1 MSSSKEPSF
10 TVVDKRG
17 QNHSPDV
24 LIETPKPQESE
35 EVSKGKRTWKSQGFL
50 IVMAQ
55 GPQGVI
61 ISGRAVGL
69 RGDGQL
75 CVADYMFA
83 PVWPEHLEWVKE
95 ARRRLN
101 TFLGCDC
108 KSNFLCH
115 VHQITI
121 PNWQKEDVERVSR
134 STQKNLPEAIEVL
147 MKAEQA
153 RQNTK
158 IVVPR

>member
-1 MSSSKEPSF
+1 MSKSEII
-10 TVVDKRG
+10 VIDRRG
-17 QNHSPDV
+17 QNHGTV
-24 LIETPKPQESE
+24 EIETPKPQESE
-35 EVSKGKRTWKSQGFL
+35 EVQKGKRTWKSQGFL

-55 GPQGVI
+55 GPQGDV
-61 ISGRAVGL
+61 ISGRVVGL

-83 PVWPEHLEWVKE
+83 PVVPEHEDWKKE

-108 KSNFLCH
+108 KTGYQCH
-115 VHQITI
+115 THQIAI
-121 PNWQKEDVERVSR
+121 QNWNREDVDRVAK

-147 MKAEQA
+147 MKAEQE
-153 RQNTK
+153 RQKTG

>member
-1 MSSSKEPSF
+1 MSKPEII
-10 TVVDKRG
+10 VIDRRG
-17 QNHSPDV
+17 QNHGTV
-24 LIETPKPQESE
+24 EIETPKPQESE
-35 EVSKGKRTWKSQGFL
+35 EVQKGKRTWKSQGFL

-55 GPQGVI
+55 GPQGIV
-61 ISGRAVGL
+61 ISGRVVGL

-83 PVWPEHLEWVKE
+83 PVVPEHEDWKKE

-108 KSNFLCH
+108 KTGYQCH
-115 VHQITI
+115 THKIAIQ
-121 PNWQKEDVERVSR
+121 NWNREDVDRVAK

-147 MKAEQA
+147 MRAEQA
-153 RQNTK
+153 RQKTG

>member
-1 MSSSKEPSF
+1 MKPEITVIDRRGAAHVHSEP
-10 TVVDKRG
+10 
-17 QNHSPDV
+17 
-24 LIETPKPQESE
+24 ETPKPEPEKE
-35 EVSKGKRTWKSQGFL
+35 EVRVGKRTWKSQGFM

-61 ISGRAVGL
+61 ISGRVVGL

-75 CVADYMFA
+75 CVADYMFS
-83 PVWPEHLEWVKE
+83 PIVPEHEDWKKE

-108 KSNFLCH
+108 KTGHQCH
-115 VHQITI
+115 THQIAI
-121 PNWQKEDVERVSR
+121 PNWTREDVERVKK
-134 STQKNLPEAIEVL
+134 STQKNLPEAIEVM

-153 RQNTK
+153 RQKTQL
-158 IVVPR
+158 VVPR

>member
-1 MSSSKEPSF
+1 MSKSEII
-10 TVVDKRG
+10 VIDRRG
-17 QNHSPDV
+17 QNHGTV
-24 LIETPKPQESE
+24 EIETPKPQESE
-35 EVSKGKRTWKSQGFL
+35 EVQKGKRTWKSQGFL

-55 GPQGVI
+55 GPQGYV
-61 ISGRAVGL
+61 ISGRVVGL

-83 PVWPEHLEWVKE
+83 PVVPEHEDWKKE

-108 KSNFLCH
+108 KTGYQCH
-115 VHQITI
+115 THQIAI
-121 PNWQKEDVERVSR
+121 QNWNREDVDRVAK

-147 MKAEQA
+147 MKAEQE
-153 RQNTK
+153 RQKTG